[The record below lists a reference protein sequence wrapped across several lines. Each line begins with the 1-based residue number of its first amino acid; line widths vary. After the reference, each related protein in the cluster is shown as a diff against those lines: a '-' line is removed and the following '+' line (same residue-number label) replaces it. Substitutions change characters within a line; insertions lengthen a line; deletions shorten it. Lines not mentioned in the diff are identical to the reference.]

1 MKVSIITVSY
11 NAEKTIENTIN
22 SVLKQSYN
30 NIEYIIIDGNSK
42 DSTMKIVNR
51 YKGSITKIVSEN
63 DKGIY
68 DAMNKG
74 IKISSGDI
82 IGILN
87 ADDVYFND
95 NVIEKKISVFKNNK
109 KINGCYSNLIYISK
123 YNKKIVRNWISEKF
137 LYKKIKYG
145 WTIPHPTLFLRK
157 QVYKDYGLY
166 DLNFGNAADYEFI
179 LKIILD
185 KEIDIEYI
193 NFFSVKMLTGGS
205 SNKSIKNI
213 FLQNIKILNALDKHN
228 IRYSKF
234 SFFTYKILNKFKQYL

>member
-42 DSTMKIVNR
+42 DSTMKIINR

-185 KEIDIEYI
+185 KKNDIEYI

-205 SNKSIKNI
+205 SNKTIKNI

>member
-11 NAEKTIENTIN
+11 NAERTIENTIN

-193 NFFSVKMLTGGS
+193 DFFSVKMLTGGS

>member
-11 NAEKTIENTIN
+11 NAENTIENTIN

-42 DSTMKIVNR
+42 DSTMKIINR
-51 YKGSITKIVSEN
+51 YKGSIAKIVSEN

-157 QVYKDYGLY
+157 QVYKDYGFY

-185 KEIDIEYI
+185 KKNDIEYI
-193 NFFSVKMLTGGS
+193 DFFSVKMLTGGS
-205 SNKSIKNI
+205 SNKTIKNI

>member
-193 NFFSVKMLTGGS
+193 DFFSVKMLTGGS

>member
-42 DSTMKIVNR
+42 DSTMKIINR

-193 NFFSVKMLTGGS
+193 DFFSVKMLTGGS

>member
-11 NAEKTIENTIN
+11 NAENTIENTIN

-193 NFFSVKMLTGGS
+193 DFFSVKMLTGGS